1 MRESTGGTRG
11 RIQAVAL
18 ELFTEQ
24 GYENTSLREIAER
37 LNVTK
42 AALYYHFKSKD
53 EIVNSF
59 VEDRLHRMDELIEW
73 ARARPATLATRRELL
88 SRYADAM
95 FAGEL
100 PSVMRFFEQNQT
112 VLKKLS
118 AGMQMRDRMM
128 SLANELCRGDESP
141 AAQLRAALTLFA
153 VHSSWFAVR
162 APHITDVERRA
173 VALEVADELLAK
185 IASEAADELP
195 AETAAEPEE
204 PEEPAGRSASSGP
217 PATPGERPDAGRRA
231 EPDAA

>member
-1 MRESTGGTRG
+1 MSQSTGGTRE

-24 GYENTSLREIAER
+24 GYEKTSLREIAER

-53 EIVNSF
+53 EIVSSF
-59 VEDRLHRMDELIEW
+59 VEDRLRRMDELIEW
-73 ARARPATLATRRELL
+73 ARSQPATLDTRRILI

-95 FAGEL
+95 FAGDQ

-112 VLKKLS
+112 VLKSLS
-118 AGMQMRDRMM
+118 AGLQMRDRMM
-128 SLANELCRGDESP
+128 RLANELCRGDESP

-162 APHITDVERRA
+162 APDITNDERRRI
-173 VALEVADELLAK
+173 ALEVADELLAR
-185 IASEAADELP
+185 IASE
-195 AETAAEPEE
+195 
-204 PEEPAGRSASSGP
+204 PAGGPAARTVEQPGAGDQPRS
-217 PATPGERPDAGRRA
+217 
-231 EPDAA
+231 DAA